1 MTADE
6 AEAPQGST
14 ASTENVGGEN
24 AAGQRC
30 AVLNGHKMRTPI
42 QCDTHEWKQRDRGH
56 GQVDSVKR
64 R

>member
-6 AEAPQGST
+6 AEAPQGSA

-24 AAGQRC
+24 ADQQRC

-42 QCDTHEWKQRDRGH
+42 QCDTHEWRLRARDH
-56 GQVDSVKR
+56 GQADSVKR